1 MPEDA
6 AARSRPSEKWA
17 VADRPKNTN
26 PAVFGVA
33 GAALDLL
40 EAAGDTAAKET
51 AQALGERLRAVR
63 REAHALVDEVPA
75 GERLADRLPVKTRAY
90 DVLRAAPTAAIVAG
104 GGRASGLGSPAQRP
118 AREGLF
124 PVVRRG
130 QTADVRSARL
140 RALRG

>member
-26 PAVFGVA
+26 PDPAVFGVA
-33 GAALDLL
+33 GAVLDLL

-63 REAHALVDEVPA
+63 REAYALVVEVPA
-75 GERLADRLPVKTRAY
+75 GERLG
-90 DVLRAAPTAAIVAG
+90 AG
-104 GGRASGLGSPAQRP
+104 SR
-118 AREGLF
+118 
-124 PVVRRG
+124 
-130 QTADVRSARL
+130 
-140 RALRG
+140 